1 MIKFLLNIR
10 KCKSLLQS
18 FTLQLLPQF
27 FVTQENIK
35 SEENKSQTP
44 DLLPNELFKKV
55 DENDS
60 YFHDV
65 HGPQLSYLSNDC
77 QNFGRKFDYYGDPI
91 MP

>member
-1 MIKFLLNIR
+1 MIKFLLNIS

-18 FTLQLLPQF
+18 LTLQFLPQF

-44 DLLPNELFKKV
+44 DLLPNELLKKV

-77 QNFGRKFDYYGDPI
+77 QNFARKFDYYGDPI

>member
-1 MIKFLLNIR
+1 M
-10 KCKSLLQS
+10 CKSLPQSLALQ
-18 FTLQLLPQF
+18 FFPQF

-44 DLLPNELFKKV
+44 DFLHNGLLKEV
-55 DENDS
+55 DETDS

-77 QNFGRKFDYYGDPI
+77 QNFGRKFDYYGDSVNAI
-91 MP
+91 E

>member
-1 MIKFLLNIR
+1 MISILLNIR

-27 FVTQENIK
+27 FVTQENHK
-35 SEENKSQTP
+35 SEEKKSQTP
-44 DLLPNELFKKV
+44 DLLPNELLKKV

-77 QNFGRKFDYYGDPI
+77 QNFGRKFDYYGDQI

>member
-1 MIKFLLNIR
+1 MIKFLLNIS

-18 FTLQLLPQF
+18 LTLQLLLQF

-44 DLLPNELFKKV
+44 DLLPNELLKKV